1 MRLAKARRHIE
12 THAAEMTAKERCKAN
27 HKPFL
32 YVERLKENLLHQLER
47 FPKRLEDFDFGFG
60 SIHARDSEWVLAAR
74 SIPKTRQETKVGRVG
89 PDTSGHAGWV
99 RGGAHGVTRP
109 TDCFVTR
116 APHVQR
122 NEKRE
127 ART

>member
-1 MRLAKARRHIE
+1 MRNLADCLIQLLHIFAPVVLIVE
-12 THAAEMTAKERCKAN
+12 TATTQVRQPRGKAN

-32 YVERLKENLLHQLER
+32 YVERLKENPLHQLER

-74 SIPKTRQETKVGRVG
+74 SIPKTHQETKVGRAG

-99 RGGAHGVTRP
+99 RGGAHG
-109 TDCFVTR
+109 
-116 APHVQR
+116 
-122 NEKRE
+122 
-127 ART
+127 